1 MKKKQLIE
9 IICIIAGISL
19 AIKAID
25 YLQFFITGFFQLL
38 QGHGYTEFY
47 YFFIYLTTIVIYILA
62 AYILISRAKGIS
74 REICKRLD
82 PSDILLDLDSSTA
95 LEYAMIIIGGI
106 AFISGLTSFLGSLVR
121 SLTMEGILTISG
133 NYIWLNGLIKMVV
146 GALVIYKAKALARLV
161 KR

>member
-47 YFFIYLTTIVIYILA
+47 YC
-62 AYILISRAKGIS
+62 ILISRAIGIS

-133 NYIWLNGLIKMVV
+133 NYIWLNGLIKMLV